1 MAKKLEIKQGNK
13 FGKWTIIEEIAPKII
28 SNKPR
33 RMFRCQCEC
42 GNIGEVQLSC
52 LRNGHSTSCGC
63 EQKKR
68 ASAANTKHGL
78 EKHPLY
84 GTWKNMKKRC
94 NSPQAFE
101 YENYGGRGISICEG
115 WSNNFQR
122 FYDWAINNGWSK
134 ELTIDRIDANG
145 NYCPENCRW
154 ANIEMQMNNK
164 TNNHYIEYNGDIYT
178 LSTLS
183 KHLNIPYNIVRYR
196 LAKCK
201 WTAEQLINY
210 YNDRN

>member
-1 MAKKLEIKQGNK
+1 MAKKLEIKQYDK

-42 GNIGEVQLSC
+42 GNIREVQLSC

-63 EQKKR
+63 EQKKK
-68 ASAANTKHGL
+68 ASIANTKHDL

-84 GTWKNMKKRC
+84 NTWKNMKKRC
-94 NSPQAFE
+94 NYLNTSE
-101 YENYGGRGISICEG
+101 YENYGGRGISVCEE
-115 WSNNFQR
+115 WSNSFQNF
-122 FYDWAINNGWSK
+122 YNWAISNGWSK
-134 ELTIDRIDANG
+134 GLTIDRIDTNG

-154 ANIEMQMNNK
+154 ANVETQMNNMTK
-164 TNNHYIEYNGDIYT
+164 NHYIEYNEDTYT

-196 LAKCK
+196 LSNCK
-201 WTAEQLINY
+201 WTVEQLINY

>member
-1 MAKKLEIKQGNK
+1 MAKKLEIKQGDK

-63 EQKKR
+63 EQKKK
-68 ASAANTKHGL
+68 ASIVNTKHGL

-84 GTWKNMKKRC
+84 NTWKNMKKRC
-94 NSPQAFE
+94 NYPNASE
-101 YENYGGRGISICEG
+101 YENYGGRGISVCEE
-115 WSNNFQR
+115 WSNSFQN

-134 ELTIDRIDANG
+134 ELTIDRIDTNG

-154 ANIEMQMNNK
+154 ANVETQMNNMTK
-164 TNNHYIEYNGDIYT
+164 NHYIEYNGNTYT

-196 LAKCK
+196 LSRCK
-201 WTAEQLINY
+201 WTVEQLIHY